1 MSTLGEYFVDLGD
14 ECCFLG
20 GLKTDFTPYAPK
32 YTILLYDI
40 VAVCTFVFFVGIA
53 FFVRKGGLSVKTEDF
68 LFCVYRCPLSAQSP
82 LSSVR

>member
-1 MSTLGEYFVDLGD
+1 MPQNVPF
-14 ECCFLG
+14 CCM
-20 GLKTDFTPYAPK
+20 
-32 YTILLYDI
+32 ILLSS
-40 VAVCTFVFFVGIA
+40 VPLSFFVGIA